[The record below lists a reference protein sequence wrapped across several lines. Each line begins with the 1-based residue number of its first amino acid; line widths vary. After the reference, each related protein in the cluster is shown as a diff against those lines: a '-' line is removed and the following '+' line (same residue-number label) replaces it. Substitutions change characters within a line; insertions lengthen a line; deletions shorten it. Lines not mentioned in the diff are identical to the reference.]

1 MNLHAL
7 RLFTKVAELN
17 SVSKAAQTLMISQP
31 AVTIQIRNLEKELGL
46 TLLEAKGRGISL
58 TQNGAFYTNRH
69 SAYLI

>member
-31 AVTIQIRNLEKELGL
+31 AVTIKFEI
-46 TLLEAKGRGISL
+46 
-58 TQNGAFYTNRH
+58 
-69 SAYLI
+69 